1 MNKIKIEGTPN
12 LFICSL
18 LKASP
23 ALSLGEKKKKKEKF
37 TDKK

>member
-1 MNKIKIEGTPN
+1 MNKIKIEGTPSF
-12 LFICSL
+12 FICSL

-23 ALSLGEKKKKKEKF
+23 ALSLGEKREKF